1 MTDVTL
7 IPADK
12 ALAMMEA
19 VIAISETI
27 KGTNNG
33 KLMIMRIENK
43 AHRDLVPELVAVGAL
58 KLATFL
64 NCGDSV
70 RAA

>member
-19 VIAISETI
+19 VMAISETI

-58 KLATFL
+58 KRATFL
-64 NCGDSV
+64 TCSDSV